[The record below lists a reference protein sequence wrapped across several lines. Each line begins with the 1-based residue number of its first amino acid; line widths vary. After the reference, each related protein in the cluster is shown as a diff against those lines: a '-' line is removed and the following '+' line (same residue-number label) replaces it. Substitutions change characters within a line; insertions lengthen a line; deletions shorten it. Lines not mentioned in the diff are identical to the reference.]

1 MFIAALRRN
10 VLSLSLFHS
19 LFGEAPKSAR
29 EGACA
34 PQMEIGAFAECGRNF
49 DEMTRRYETATS
61 RASDAGEGAT
71 IRLVFAVAYCRRNFF
86 T

>member
-1 MFIAALRRN
+1 MLAMAFPPSRTFLY
-10 VLSLSLFHS
+10 LEHC
-19 LFGEAPKSAR
+19 GEAPKSAR

>member
-1 MFIAALRRN
+1 MPQAFNEESAVGAKQEQAVPQLK
-10 VLSLSLFHS
+10 
-19 LFGEAPKSAR
+19 FGNKKVITGLAR
-29 EGACA
+29 
-34 PQMEIGAFAECGRNF
+34 
-49 DEMTRRYETATS
+49 RRYETATS